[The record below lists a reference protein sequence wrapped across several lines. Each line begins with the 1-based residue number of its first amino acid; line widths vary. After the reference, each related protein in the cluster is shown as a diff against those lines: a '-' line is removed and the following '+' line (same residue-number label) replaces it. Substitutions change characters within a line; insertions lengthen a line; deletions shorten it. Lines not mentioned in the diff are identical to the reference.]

1 MDHCYAF
8 VMKRLLHLWFSLD
21 EAVNRR
27 DYLISG
33 VGLMV
38 FKFVIEFIAVWS
50 TGGWL
55 QPLQFLDPV
64 LLHRAQWFA
73 QSAPWLPWAVV
84 IWTMPFIWIGLSLSI
99 RRSRDANGS
108 GWLGL
113 LFLVPFLN
121 YCVMIALACLP
132 SLTQVVAA
140 RPEREKAQRSQ
151 LASSLLA
158 FLAVQVV
165 AGGMFAF
172 CVFALRSYGS
182 SLFVAVPVLM
192 GVAHAMVLSSR
203 RLASLGTTI
212 GLGQIAL
219 LGSLLI
225 LLLFALEGIICL
237 AMAWPFA
244 AVLMVFGS
252 VVGHLL
258 AKFCRPASPSSR
270 WVPLLLIAFWPLLA
284 WQESRVQDVHL
295 REVSTIIEVDAP
307 PEVVW
312 RRVVSFPD
320 LPPPSGIFATGIACP
335 LRARIDGTGVG
346 AIRYCEFT
354 TGAFVEPITTWDE
367 PHRLAF
373 DVTMQ
378 PPPMRELTPFD
389 IRPPHLDGYLR
400 SRRGEFRLIALDGGR
415 RTRLEGSTWY
425 ELDVHP
431 GFYWQRWSDGL
442 ISAIHHRVL
451 DHIRSLAEADVH

>member
-1 MDHCYAF
+1 
-8 VMKRLLHLWFSLD
+8 
-21 EAVNRR
+21 
-27 DYLISG
+27 
-33 VGLMV
+33 
-38 FKFVIEFIAVWS
+38 
-50 TGGWL
+50 
-55 QPLQFLDPV
+55 LQFLDPV

-73 QSAPWLPWAVV
+73 QSASWLPWAVV
-84 IWTMPFIWIGLSLSI
+84 VWTLPFIWIGLSLSI
-99 RRSRDANGS
+99 RRALDAGGG

-113 LFLVPFLN
+113 FFLVPFLN
-121 YCVMIALACLP
+121 YVVMVTLACLP
-132 SLTQVVAA
+132 STPLVIVAKPERAEAQRRNVAA
-140 RPEREKAQRSQ
+140 G
-151 LASSLLA
+151 LLA
-158 FLAVQVV
+158 FLAVQVFA
-165 AGGMFAF
+165 AGAFAF
-172 CVFALRSYGS
+172 SVFVLSSYGS

-203 RLASLGTTI
+203 RLASLGTTV

-237 AMAWPFA
+237 LMAWPFA
-244 AVLMVFGS
+244 AVLMAFGS
-252 VVGHLL
+252 VIGHLL
-258 AKFCRPASPSSR
+258 AQFCRPASPPSR

-284 WQESRVQDVHL
+284 WQESRVQEVYL

-335 LRARIDGTGVG
+335 LRARIEGSGVG
-346 AIRYCEFT
+346 AVRHCEFT
-354 TGAFVEPITTWDE
+354 TGAFVEPITVWDE

-373 DVTMQ
+373 DVTAQ
-378 PPPMRELTPFD
+378 PSPMRELTPFD
-389 IRPPHLDGYLR
+389 IQPPHLDGYLR

-451 DHIRSLAEADVH
+451 DHIRTLAEADVR

>member
-1 MDHCYAF
+1 MI
-8 VMKRLLHLWFSLD
+8 RLLRLWFSLD
-21 EAVNRR
+21 GVVSRR

-33 VGLMV
+33 IGLMA
-38 FKFVIEFIAVWS
+38 FKYLVEAVALWS
-50 TGGWL
+50 VGGPWL
-55 QPLQFLDPV
+55 DPLRFLDPV
-64 LLHRAQWFA
+64 LLHRAQWFEH
-73 QSAPWLPWAVV
+73 APSWMPIAVV
-84 IWTMPFIWIGLSLSI
+84 VWTLPFIWIGLSLSI
-99 RRSRDANGS
+99 RRALDAGS
-108 GWLGL
+108 GGWIGL
-113 LFLVPFLN
+113 LFLVPFFN
-121 YCVMIALACLP
+121 YVMMVL
-132 SLTQVVAA
+132 
-140 RPEREKAQRSQ
+140 
-151 LASSLLA
+151 LASSPSRPSPVVPSYRRPVVQPQRRLAAALLA
-158 FLAVQVV
+158 FLAAQGVAALMFVV
-165 AGGMFAF
+165 
-172 CVFALRSYGS
+172 CVYGLQMYGS
-182 SLFVAVPVLM
+182 SLFVATPVLM
-192 GVAHAMVLSSR
+192 GVMHALVLTRSE
-203 RLASLGTTI
+203 AGSLGKTI
-212 GLGQIAL
+212 ALGQVTLI
-219 LGSLLI
+219 GSLLL

-237 AMAWPFA
+237 GMAWPFA
-244 AVLMVFGS
+244 AVLMMFGS
-252 VVGHLL
+252 VGGHLL
-258 AKFCRPASPSSR
+258 GGFFRPAEVASR
-270 WVPLLLIAFWPLLA
+270 WVPLLLTALLPLVA
-284 WQESRVQDVHL
+284 WQESRHVEVTL
-295 REVSTIIEVDAP
+295 REVATAIEVDAP

-373 DVTMQ
+373 DVTAQ

-389 IRPPHLDGYLR
+389 IQPPHLDGYLR

-451 DHIRSLAEADVH
+451 DHIRSLAEADVR